1 MLKEP
6 PNRIVRVG
14 DYAMSPTPWVIS
26 AKRANLST
34 IAACLAAEKN
44 RKVRV
49 TLRFNFEVDFVVL
62 TDQPSLVQKAFP
74 QLLNLLCLQLLDTF
88 ENFHVLPPPKHEAT
102 HKIIAHILVGI
113 KITDTKNRRAA
124 RQKQQP
130 CRSPE
135 LAVITR
141 HRRLDSER

>member
-6 PNRIVRVG
+6 PNRVVGVR
-14 DYAMSPTPWVIS
+14 YYSMTPTTWVVS
-26 AKRANLST
+26 DERANMGT
-34 IAACLAAEKN
+34 VAAGLAAKQY

-102 HKIIAHILVGI
+102 HEIIAHILVGI
-113 KITDTKNRRAA
+113 KITDTKKQESGTTEAA
-124 RQKQQP
+124 
-130 CRSPE
+130 
-135 LAVITR
+135 AVPLSRVSGHHSTP
-141 HRRLDSER
+141 